1 MALARSFKA
10 KVMWNSS
17 KVANMAQQELDGN
30 GAGLEHS
37 QGIGEAARLAQAVP
51 KITRIRGLI
60 KI

>member
-1 MALARSFKA
+1 
-10 KVMWNSS
+10 MWNSS

-37 QGIGEAARLAQAVP
+37 QGIGEAARLAQAVL

-60 KI
+60 EI